1 MPTSPLAHSGGEERS
16 RVPAI
21 QRAGAVFDAFMESQG
36 APMSVTD
43 LARQLR
49 VPKSSML
56 NLCNALVEERLLRR
70 IDGVYSLGPKLAGLG
85 AVYLSSIELVREF
98 QEVCGEHTEIEGTIK
113 LAALGDH
120 SDIIYLSRHDS
131 ARPARLVLDVRVQQ
145 PAHCTASGKAML
157 ACLDEANF
165 DAWIAGRTKLAQVTP
180 HGISDVKLLRRAM
193 TDVRRDGYS
202 IDDEECIEGV
212 FCVGTAITS
221 GRDQSDTL
229 GLSVALLKQH
239 ASDARVLELAAAI
252 KSIAADLAER
262 LGDSYLTLE
271 TLGAEKTSRTPSRA
285 QS

>member
-1 MPTSPLAHSGGEERS
+1 MADRPASAWRRGERS

-36 APMSVTD
+36 AAMSVTD

-98 QEVCGEHTEIEGTIK
+98 QEVCDEHTEIEGTIK

-120 SDIIYLSRHDS
+120 SDIVYLSRHDS
-131 ARPARLVLDVRVQQ
+131 TRPARLVLDVRVQQ

-157 ACLDEANF
+157 ACLDEPSF
-165 DAWIAGRTKLAQVTP
+165 DAWIAGRTNLAQLTP
-180 HGISDVKLLRRAM
+180 HGISDVRLLRKAV

-212 FCVGTAITS
+212 FCVGTAIAS

-229 GLSVALLKQH
+229 GLSVALLKQY
-239 ASDARVLELAAAI
+239 ATEPRW
-252 KSIAADLAER
+252 KSSRSLFRALPR
-262 LGDSYLTLE
+262 
-271 TLGAEKTSRTPSRA
+271 TSRKGWATVTEP
-285 QS
+285 

>member
-1 MPTSPLAHSGGEERS
+1 MRTKPLIDRGGEERS

-21 QRAGAVFDAFMESQG
+21 QRAGAVFDALMEG
-36 APMSVTD
+36 
-43 LARQLR
+43 QLG

-56 NLCNALVEERLLRR
+56 NLCNALVGERLLRR

-98 QEVCGEHTEIEGTIK
+98 QEVCGERTEIEGTIK
-113 LAALGDH
+113 LAMLGDH
-120 SDIIYLSRHDS
+120 GDIIYLSRHDS
-131 ARPARLVLDVRVQQ
+131 TRPARLVLDVRVQQ

-165 DAWIAGRTKLAQVTP
+165 DAWIGSRTELARLTP
-180 HGISDVKLLRRAM
+180 HGISDVELLRKAM

-212 FCVGTAITS
+212 FCVGTAIANR
-221 GRDQSDTL
+221 RDQSNTL

-239 ASDARVLELAAAI
+239 ASEKLVLKLAAAI
-252 KSIAADLAER
+252 RRLAADLAER
-262 LGDSYLTLE
+262 LGDGYLVLE
-271 TLGAEKTSRTPSRA
+271 RLGEEETARAPSRRERRR
-285 QS
+285 